1 MEMLILETLD
11 PEDVSSTCAQKSHE
25 LVILGFIKISSEHKN
40 THRLSKKKLEEVPI
54 KAGRV

>member
-1 MEMLILETLD
+1 MLLLETLD

-25 LVILGFIKISSEHKN
+25 LVILGFIKISSEHEN

-54 KAGRV
+54 KAARV